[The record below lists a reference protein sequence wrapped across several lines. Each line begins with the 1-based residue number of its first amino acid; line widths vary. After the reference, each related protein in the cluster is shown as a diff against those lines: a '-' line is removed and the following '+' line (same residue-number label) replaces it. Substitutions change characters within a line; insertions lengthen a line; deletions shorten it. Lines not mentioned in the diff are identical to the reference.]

1 MKESVLKYMNEE
13 LLPRISKYSKPTKTQ
28 QTIIH
33 LADKLKTETLTDD
46 ELQVLDLEVRAE
58 KAAELLYEKRKK
70 ANRVRNDIEK
80 KKKEEERKQLTK
92 EKIVVGALL
101 LKRAENDSEM
111 RQVLLKLFN
120 AMSDTDKN
128 KEVLNRILERLNIPL
143 PNQST
148 NSTNSTNEDESEYL
162 TKLAN
167 QYQEEK
173 NLYEPDPLAEG
184 WTNI

>member
-80 KKKEEERKQLTK
+80 KKKEEERKQLTR
-92 EKIVVGALL
+92 EKIITGGLL
-101 LKRAENDSEM
+101 LKMAENDSEM

-148 NSTNSTNEDESEYL
+148 NQSTNEDESEYL

-167 QYQEEK
+167 QYQEEEEET
-173 NLYEPDPLAEG
+173 NPYEPNPLEP
-184 WTNI
+184 WNVR

>member
-120 AMSDTDKN
+120 SKN
-128 KEVLNRILERLNIPL
+128 VAEKDKEVLNRISERLNIPL

-148 NSTNSTNEDESEYL
+148 NEDEDEDESEYL

>member
-33 LADKLKTETLTDD
+33 LADKSKTETLTDD
-46 ELQVLDLEVRAE
+46 EKTILDLEVRAE
-58 KAAELLYEKRKK
+58 KAAELLYEKRQK

-80 KKKEEERKQLTK
+80 KKKEEERKQLTR

-120 AMSDTDKN
+120 STNVAEKDKR
-128 KEVLNRILERLNIPL
+128 VLNRISERLNIPL
-143 PNQST
+143 PESESESESESPN
-148 NSTNSTNEDESEYL
+148 ESEYL
-162 TKLAN
+162 NELAE
-167 QYQEEK
+167 QHQEET
-173 NLYEPDPLAEG
+173 NPYEPNPLEG

>member
-80 KKKEEERKQLTK
+80 KKKEEERKQLTR
-92 EKIVVGALL
+92 EKIITGGLL
-101 LKRAENDSEM
+101 LKMAENDSEM

-120 AMSDTDKN
+120 STNVAEKD
-128 KEVLNRILERLNIPL
+128 EGVLNRILERLNIPL

-148 NSTNSTNEDESEYL
+148 NQSTNEDEYL
-162 TKLAN
+162 TKLAK

-173 NLYEPDPLAEG
+173 NLYEPNPLEAEG